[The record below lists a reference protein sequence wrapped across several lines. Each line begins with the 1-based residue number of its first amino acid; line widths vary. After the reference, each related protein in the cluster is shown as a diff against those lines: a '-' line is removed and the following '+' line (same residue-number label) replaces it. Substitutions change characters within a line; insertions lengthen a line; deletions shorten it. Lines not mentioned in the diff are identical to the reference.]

1 MRVIHRLVGYDQKT
15 DRAKVSFKV
24 AGRLLSNA
32 KRIAKVPNDD
42 PQAVWSYPLSPD
54 QVSELAKLIGARLDP
69 AEVEY
74 FLEAFADSTPKGR
87 AA

>member
-24 AGRLLSNA
+24 AERLLSDA

-42 PQAVWSYPLSPD
+42 PQAVWSYPLSTD
-54 QVSELAKLIGARLDP
+54 QVSELARLIGAQLDP
-69 AEVEY
+69 GEAEY
-74 FLEAFADSTPKGR
+74 FLEAFAKATPKGR

>member
-15 DRAKVSFKV
+15 DRATVSFKV
-24 AGRLLSNA
+24 ADRLLSDA

-54 QVSELAKLIGARLDP
+54 QVCRLAKLIRAQVDP
-69 AEVEY
+69 GQAEF
-74 FLEAFADSTPKGR
+74 FLEAFADPAPTGR
-87 AA
+87 VA

>member
-15 DRAKVSFKV
+15 DRAKVSFKD

-54 QVSELAKLIGARLDP
+54 QVGARDGSRS
-69 AEVEY
+69 
-74 FLEAFADSTPKGR
+74 ADRSRRIGLN
-87 AA
+87 

>member
-1 MRVIHRLVGYDQKT
+1 MKVIHRLVGYDQKT

-24 AGRLLSNA
+24 ADRLLSNA

-54 QVSELAKLIGARLDP
+54 QVRELAKLIGAELDP
-69 AEVEY
+69 GQAEY
-74 FLEAFADSTPKGR
+74 FLEAFADLTPKGR